1 MSDAKAL
8 PNIEHFEW
16 WTERARLAAAIRE
29 AFGLMGVDLSGD
41 RLDRIMAS
49 PAVRDAVIVAI
60 YNSEQAKGT
69 KAEALYYEIGQVFDL
84 DNNSVRNIIYSK
96 RHAKHSAIAV

>member
-1 MSDAKAL
+1 MSDVKAL

-16 WTERARLAAAIRE
+16 WAERARLAAAIKE
-29 AFGLMGVDLSGD
+29 AFGSMGVDLSGD

-49 PAVRDAVIVAI
+49 TAVRDAVIVAI
-60 YNSEQAKGT
+60 YNSERARGT

-84 DNNSVRNIIYSK
+84 DSNSVRNMVYSK
-96 RHAKHSAIAV
+96 RHASNSTMAV